1 MQVSSL
7 RFVFTVSL
15 ASLWLKS
22 QVLLYWKAEKIL
34 SLFCFVARLWLLI
47 SYSGLSKIAL
57 KATAL
62 IDLIL
67 KKVQKAQRE
76 AAPGVTEPRGR
87 VCAVCV
93 WDAGR
98 RGSLGRGQVDTTLES
113 MSGLGYSFNTLPLIS
128 VYISSESDYITTIF
142 GIYTPSC
149 VCICVCKRFNSA
161 PQPDFSKSPC
171 LWFKSVN
178 GG

>member
-67 KKVQKAQRE
+67 KKVQKTQRE
-76 AAPGVTEPRGR
+76 AVPGVTEPRGR

-93 WDAGR
+93 RCWKK
-98 RGSLGRGQVDTTLES
+98 GQPGQGTGWHHTGKHVRSWLFIQHTATCLCLHIKWKWLHYNYFQHIYTL
-113 MSGLGYSFNTLPLIS
+113 LC
-128 VYISSESDYITTIF
+128 VYI
-142 GIYTPSC
+142 C
-149 VCICVCKRFNSA
+149 M
-161 PQPDFSKSPC
+161 
-171 LWFKSVN
+171 
-178 GG
+178 